1 MFATQN
7 FLFSSQR
14 AVCLLVSMLIVSSV
28 LALGAFGI
36 ESMVQDA
43 QATQHTALTVRA

>member
-1 MFATQN
+1 MFANETFFQ
-7 FLFSSQR
+7 SSQR
-14 AVCLLVSMLIVSSV
+14 VVCLVVSMLIVSSV

-43 QATQHTALTVRA
+43 YATQVAAATVQA

>member
-7 FLFSSQR
+7 FPHTSQR

-43 QATQHTALTVRA
+43 QATQHAALTVQA

>member
-43 QATQHTALTVRA
+43 QVTQHTALTGQA

>member
-1 MFATQN
+1 MFATQD
-7 FLFSSQR
+7 FLHTSQR
-14 AVCLLVSMLIVSSV
+14 AACLFMSMLIVSSV

-43 QATQHTALTVRA
+43 QATQHTALTVQA